1 MSDSVEGKKDRLNKA
16 VLHLISEQ
24 VISAKST
31 QKDIAEKMGM
41 KVTTNINYALNGNE
55 RYLTDSFIKRFNK
68 AFGEIFNLDWL
79 INNVGNMLNEDS
91 PVIDASLSPSKEG
104 VFFTETTSGAKFYD
118 LGNGKY
124 RMTVK
129 LVPYCAYGR
138 FANVHDTLEQD
149 RDDWEEESFEVSQ
162 IAHGNYLSFEVK
174 NDSMDDGT
182 RQSFEAGDRLLVREL
197 NRIYWKDKLRYTDH
211 PYWVIAFG
219 SSVLIKQIVSQDMER
234 GVITLHSLN
243 PSPEYSDF
251 ELSID
256 EIQKLYYVIK
266 KNPKPVEY

>member
-1 MSDSVEGKKDRLNKA
+1 MGKVERLNDAYQYLRSIGKIHTQTDLAKTMNANRVTISNALKDRGGYLNDDF
-16 VLHLISEQ
+16 LS
-24 VISAKST
+24 
-31 QKDIAEKMGM
+31 
-41 KVTTNINYALNGNE
+41 
-55 RYLTDSFIKRFNK
+55 RFCR
-68 AFGEIFNLDWL
+68 AFDGLFNLDWL
-79 INNVGNMLNEDS
+79 LTGEGNMLNEDS

-266 KNPKPVEY
+266 RTLNR

>member
-1 MSDSVEGKKDRLNKA
+1 METIGDRICEVMYHFFGKERGNKA
-16 VLHLISEQ
+16 NFARAVGENLNTVSNWLSRGDRIGKE
-24 VISAKST
+24 VIS
-31 QKDIAEKMGM
+31 
-41 KVTTNINYALNGNE
+41 KVISVYPTVNSNWL
-55 RYLTDSFIKRFNK
+55 LT
-68 AFGEIFNLDWL
+68 GE
-79 INNVGNMLNEDS
+79 GNMLNEDTPTIEVS
-91 PVIDASLSPSKEG
+91 TTPSEEG
-104 VFFTETTSGAKFYD
+104 EFFTENSNGAKFYD

-138 FANVHDTLEQD
+138 FANVHDTLEKD
-149 RDDWEEESFEVSQ
+149 RDDWEDESFEVSQ

-197 NRIYWKDKLRYTDH
+197 NRIHWRDKLRYTDH

-219 SSVLIKQIVSQDMER
+219 SSVLIKQIIGQDMER

>member
-1 MSDSVEGKKDRLNKA
+1 M
-16 VLHLISEQ
+16 
-24 VISAKST
+24 
-31 QKDIAEKMGM
+31 
-41 KVTTNINYALNGNE
+41 
-55 RYLTDSFIKRFNK
+55 
-68 AFGEIFNLDWL
+68 DWL
-79 INNVGNMLNEDS
+79 LTGEGNMLNEDS

-243 PSPEYSDF
+243 PSPNTVTLNCLLTKFKSF
-251 ELSID
+251 IM
-256 EIQKLYYVIK
+256 
-266 KNPKPVEY
+266 